1 MRKVVREHPG
11 EEEQQEQ
18 GPLGRN
24 KSLKTWEKTV
34 MKEAMSEVMREEE
47 SGISK
52 VAGKNFMHLYLPPT
66 L

>member
-47 SGISK
+47 SGW
-52 VAGKNFMHLYLPPT
+52 HQ
-66 L
+66 